1 MTLHELKQAQ
11 LAKRLELLVAQ
22 YEAASRQR
30 NQTLNAAD
38 KVTLDEQL
46 RQFEQDIAAVE
57 NELAALESGAPID
70 EAPQTE
76 SPTIDT
82 GGGAYVGRD
91 AHAGRDFIGRDQITI
106 NVVVGESS
114 SPLAVDRRAA
124 EQGYLKQLIQQY
136 EYWAEKYTPLAGIAE
151 VRKAAADGPRWT
163 CPISSCP
170 RASRS

>member
-57 NELAALESGAPID
+57 RELAALESGAP
-70 EAPQTE
+70 
-76 SPTIDT
+76 
-82 GGGAYVGRD
+82 VD
-91 AHAGRDFIGRDQITI
+91 ATAQEDRRPSTRAAGRPLVETPTPAGISSAATRSPSTWSWGNRAVHSSLTAERRSKAI
-106 NVVVGESS
+106 SS
-114 SPLAVDRRAA
+114 S
-124 EQGYLKQLIQQY
+124 
-136 EYWAEKYTPLAGIAE
+136 
-151 VRKAAADGPRWT
+151 
-163 CPISSCP
+163 
-170 RASRS
+170 